1 MTLYENKFYLFPIDY
16 LFLKF
21 LLMISLDSLTFDNV
35 FKSTKNY
42 PAMCVG
48 ELYIGFF
55 INILDQLD
63 DKDQIYLIY
72 HQNQCLHVIHTLNYL
87 Q

>member
-1 MTLYENKFYLFPIDY
+1 MPNRTAKNSTPPLVRIFF
-16 LFLKF
+16 
-21 LLMISLDSLTFDNV
+21 IS
-35 FKSTKNY
+35 KSTNNY
-42 PAMCVG
+42 PTMCVG
-48 ELYIGFF
+48 ELYIGLF

>member
-1 MTLYENKFYLFPIDY
+1 MWLNHYYHHNRTEEQNKSPSVQRNDTLTIFPYI
-16 LFLKF
+16 
-21 LLMISLDSLTFDNV
+21 
-35 FKSTKNY
+35 KSTKNY

>member
-1 MTLYENKFYLFPIDY
+1 MKEKNNSNGII
-16 LFLKF
+16 
-21 LLMISLDSLTFDNV
+21 LLTIS
-35 FKSTKNY
+35 KSTKNC
-42 PAMCVG
+42 PTTCVG
-48 ELYIGFF
+48 EFYIGFF

>member
-1 MTLYENKFYLFPIDY
+1 MLIK
-16 LFLKF
+16 
-21 LLMISLDSLTFDNV
+21 ISH
-35 FKSTKNY
+35 KSTKNY
-42 PAMCVG
+42 PTMCVG